1 MGKIGDFNDTFALD
15 ISKNKEKQEEVN
27 EWFDL
32 LKPTIYVLLVSGIVT
47 FVLNLLSLIALGLDK
62 NVGCHNKFVFL
73 RYLCFA
79 YCLFG
84 IGLMVISSEKLQY
97 FSISCNAITNGCFWE
112 NFLFEVSLFQ
122 IIDGNLCA
130 ALDRCFAIF
139 APAYYCQKYKRFVKF
154 GILTLAILHSI
165 LVEIQIYYNMQNS
178 RSWRCCMVAFSSLYD
193 SWSIKA
199 QLILPI
205 MITILLYI
213 VLIVFIKFK
222 INKIKGEDNSA
233 HLHYQLKEK
242 LLITLILCVLSYIL
256 TIVLSMIVISIAYSY
271 YNFTDAVQIS
281 QYALFGY
288 FSGIVHFA
296 LLFYRTEEFRIAILN
311 IITNWK
317 ILQMRKINASS
328 ILPENRS
335 CTIKKSRATTS
346 VIS

>member
-1 MGKIGDFNDTFALD
+1 MGKIGDFNDTFALN
-15 ISKNKEKQEEVN
+15 ISKKEASQEDVNK
-27 EWFDL
+27 WFEL
-32 LKPTIYVLLVSGIVT
+32 LKPTIYVLLISGIVT

-73 RYLCFA
+73 RYLCLV

-84 IGLMVISSEKLQY
+84 IGLVVISSEKLQH
-97 FSISCNAITNGCFWE
+97 FDVSCNANIDVCFWE

-139 APAYYCQKYKRFVKF
+139 APTYYCQKYKHFVKF
-154 GILTLAILHSI
+154 GILTFAILHSI
-165 LVEIQIYYNMQNS
+165 LVEIQIYFAVETS
-178 RSWRCCMVAFSSLYD
+178 RTWRCCMVAVSSLYD
-193 SWSIKA
+193 SWYIKA

-205 MITILLYI
+205 VVTILLYV

-222 INKIKGEDNSA
+222 MHKIKGEDNSA

-242 LLITLILCVLSYIL
+242 LLITLILCVLSYIV
-256 TIVLSMIVISIAYSY
+256 TIVLSIIVINIAYTY
-271 YNFTDAVQIS
+271 YNFTDAVRIA

-335 CTIKKSRATTS
+335 YATKKSRATTS